1 MVGAV
6 GRSAWV
12 WGADRSH
19 HGGASLAR
27 YALASGRPAPAR
39 PRGCGERVIRTN
51 LSTRPF
57 YNGRAGHF
65 WLLLVALAV
74 VRATIFHVTRG
85 LRHSRSGT
93 ELAPRAAPDE
103 TRAADRHPQAATRRP
118 AA

>member
-19 HGGASLAR
+19 HGGAAAAR
-27 YALASGRPAPAR
+27 HARASGRPAPAR

-57 YNGRAGHF
+57 YNERAVHF
-65 WLLLVALAV
+65 WLLLVALAAV
-74 VRATIFHVTRG
+74 PATTFNVTPV
-85 LRHSRSGT
+85 LRYSRSRT
-93 ELAPRAAPDE
+93 ELATKP
-103 TRAADRHPQAATRRP
+103 
-118 AA
+118 